1 MPIPLR
7 AFFVPLLCLAA
18 LSVNAARADWL
29 NLTGAE
35 TAPNIAEITVLENRV
50 RLVLE
55 VYVGDLDAFKSLVP
69 DDWLKADVSSR
80 PSLADR
86 LERFSTETFQV
97 VTGDGRKLPADLKLV
112 EARLR
117 KDRYSP
123 FAGSINP
130 TTRQR
135 VPEAPED
142 KRVLYAEIEYPFDGR
157 AKTLTF
163 VPPSNNEGIAA
174 VTIGFIAYH
183 KSVPIIDFRYLS
195 GPATVTLD
203 WTDPWYTKFDNPNL
217 KRHHKSALMSF
228 LYVEPREV
236 RHEALI
242 RVRDLQDW
250 TDLGLNG
257 GTTIAVK
264 DQAAIKQRARDF
276 FAGRNPL
283 KVDDVAVLP
292 ASSRAEFLTISLTGV
307 QVIEEE
313 KPLDLSTA
321 LLGIILSYPVK
332 HLPQHVSVRWDLFNE
347 RVRRIPAMSFDPA
360 GPFPSFI
367 EASDPTFE
375 WRNYLRKYQEPKA
388 APVVLDDGR
397 ALGVPMLSA
406 VLMVLALAGAA
417 LAVRPAVLSRRTL
430 IATSAVSV
438 AAATLLVRVAVID
451 VANPFAGAPE
461 EEAAAEILT
470 SVLENVNHAY
480 LEKDAAALDR
490 ALGVVVAADA
500 RGDVETELGRALA
513 IKVAGGGIA
522 RVDAIEELE
531 LTDLTGLEGRPG
543 FRSLAAWTA
552 RASAGHWGH
561 THRRVIRFRAL
572 VEIVD
577 DNGAW
582 KLAGITV
589 VDAKR
594 QGRAER

>member
-1 MPIPLR
+1 MPISLR
-7 AFFVPLLCLAA
+7 AFFVSLCLVA
-18 LSVNAARADWL
+18 LSVNAARADWI

-35 TAPNIAEITVLENRV
+35 TAPNIAEITVLEDRV
-50 RLVLE
+50 RIALE
-55 VYVGDLDAFKSLVP
+55 VYIGDLDAFKALVP
-69 DDWLKADVSSR
+69 DDWLKEDVSSR
-80 PSLADR
+80 PPLDER
-86 LERFSTETFQV
+86 LKRFSAETFQV
-97 VTGDGRKLPADLKLV
+97 VTDDGTELPADLKLA

-123 FAGSINP
+123 FAGMVNP
-130 TTRQR
+130 LTRQR
-135 VPEAPED
+135 VPEAPKD

-157 AKTLTF
+157 PKTLTLI
-163 VPPSNNEGIAA
+163 PPVDDNGVAT

-195 GPATVTLD
+195 DPATVTLD
-203 WTDPWYTKFDNPNL
+203 WADPWYTKFDNPNL

-257 GTTIAVK
+257 GTTIAAK
-264 DQAAIKQRARDF
+264 DRAAIKQRAREF

-283 KVDDVAVLP
+283 KIDDVAVMP
-292 ASSRAEFLTISLTGV
+292 ASSRAEFLTISLTGI

-321 LLGIILSYPVK
+321 LLGIILSYPVQ

-347 RVRRIPAMSFDPA
+347 RVGRIPATSFDPA

-375 WRNYLRKYQEPKA
+375 WRNYLLKYQEPKVS
-388 APVVLDDGR
+388 PVVLDDGR
-397 ALGVPMLSA
+397 SIGVPVLSA
-406 VLMVLALAGAA
+406 LLLVLTLAGAA

-430 IATSAVSV
+430 LAASAVSV
-438 AAATLLVRVAVID
+438 AAAALLVRVAVID
-451 VANPFAGAPE
+451 VANPFAGVPDE
-461 EEAAAEILT
+461 KAAAQILA

-480 LEKDAAALDR
+480 LEKDPVALDQG
-490 ALGVVVAADA
+490 LGAVVAEDA
-500 RGDVETELGRALA
+500 RVDVETELGRALA

-522 RVDAIEELE
+522 RVDAIEELV
-531 LTDLTGLEGRPG
+531 LRDLTGLEGRSG
-543 FRSLAAWTA
+543 FRSLAEWTA
-552 RASAGHWGH
+552 KASAGHWGH
-561 THRRVIRFRAL
+561 THGRVIRFRAL
-572 VEIVD
+572 VEIVED
-577 DNGAW
+577 DGAW

-589 VDAKR
+589 VDAKQ
-594 QGRAER
+594 QG